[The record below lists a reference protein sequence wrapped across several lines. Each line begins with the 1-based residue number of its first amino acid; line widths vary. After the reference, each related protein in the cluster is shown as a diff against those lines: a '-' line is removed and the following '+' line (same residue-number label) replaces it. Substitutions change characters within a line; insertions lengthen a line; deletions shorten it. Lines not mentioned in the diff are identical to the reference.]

1 VIDKCPRC
9 QRGLVSADTYG
20 RTLAVLKGMVDADIK
35 VVTCPDHQ
43 DVRVVHQDVTR
54 APLVPN
60 VRADMDVTVL
70 IGLLHW
76 RLGMKRYE
84 VKAFLGSKGIYLSE
98 ATISNRSLDFLL
110 LFAQLH
116 RGRHGKLRRAIER
129 RGGMAL
135 HMDGTHR
142 SGGRVTFVLQEDH
155 YRLIL
160 DAGPMPSEGEE
171 HVTRMLASCK
181 EMYGSPLVAVR
192 DGAES
197 LKAAIAAVLPGVPQ
211 QLCQPHFLRS
221 LERSL
226 LSEPHAALKR
236 AMVQHHLS
244 ARLRRLRVTDAA
256 RGRDMLSLER
266 VWVHMG
272 VDHLMHPVKHQ
283 TKWLSDPLPYYFQY
297 ECVREVAALVRRL
310 VQHNASRGFV
320 CAEVMEL
327 DLCLRETLEDA
338 GARASC
344 NLIRRT
350 IRWMDMARVPMRI
363 SRGTHLKDTPPDNRD
378 LEKAKASLRAALDRT
393 VQEGREMGGEFDRVA
408 RSIRRSFEE
417 HWEELFVPYPIV
429 KGRPFRF
436 RRHNNGLE
444 SAHRWTRKS
453 IRERTGREQTRVEME
468 QHGDLL
474 AILSN
479 LWNPAYHRL
488 VLNDVQDLSQALG
501 QYIPDLPRL
510 REEYRLLRVGPE
522 RPVPDEDRLGMMQD
536 FLKAMESSEDDTE
549 LLSRLEQILKLDVPE
564 VVT

>member
-1 VIDKCPRC
+1 MIDKCPRC

-116 RGRHGKLRRAIER
+116 RSRHGKLRRAIER

-135 HMDGTHR
+135 HIDGTHR

-266 VWVHMG
+266 VWVHMA
-272 VDHLMHPVKHQ
+272 VDHLIHPVKHQ

-344 NLIRRT
+344 NLMRRT
-350 IRWMDMARVPMRI
+350 IRWMDMARVPLRI

-488 VLNDVQDLSQALG
+488 VLNDIQDLSQALG

-510 REEYRLLRVGPE
+510 REEYRLVRAGPE

-536 FLKAMESSEDDTE
+536 FLKAMESSEDDAE
-549 LLSRLEQILKLDVPE
+549 LLSSLERILKLDVPE

>member
-1 VIDKCPRC
+1 M
-9 QRGLVSADTYG
+9 SADTYG

>member
-1 VIDKCPRC
+1 
-9 QRGLVSADTYG
+9 VSADTYG

>member
-1 VIDKCPRC
+1 MIDKCPRC

-297 ECVREVAALVRRL
+297 ECVREVAAMVRRL